1 MKLACQG
8 RITFRRAVSLT
19 YMANSLINAVR
30 LTTCGRCPHRKR
42 TGRTP
47 HRLDRRPTAD
57 YEKARLA
64 TQQPLRVSGFVL
76 TNPEIEKKVSGSVL
90 ADPEVS
96 SDTLHTPVTGFI
108 TPFAAAE
115 QGWDREEVIDASM
128 SLSSWVV
135 LLPSLT
141 SAAGMREIEGLKPS
155 PGSTRLPRHSLGCR
169 HT

>member
-8 RITFRRAVSLT
+8 RIT
-19 YMANSLINAVR
+19 
-30 LTTCGRCPHRKR
+30 
-42 TGRTP
+42 
-47 HRLDRRPTAD
+47 
-57 YEKARLA
+57 
-64 TQQPLRVSGFVL
+64 
-76 TNPEIEKKVSGSVL
+76 
-90 ADPEVS
+90 
-96 SDTLHTPVTGFI
+96 
-108 TPFAAAE
+108 E

-155 PGSTRLPRHSLGCR
+155 PGSTRLPRHALGYR